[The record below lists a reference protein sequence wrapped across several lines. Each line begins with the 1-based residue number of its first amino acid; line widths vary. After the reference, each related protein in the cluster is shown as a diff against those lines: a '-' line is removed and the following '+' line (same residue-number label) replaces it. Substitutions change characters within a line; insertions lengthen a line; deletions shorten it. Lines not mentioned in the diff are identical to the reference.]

1 MQAQAADV
9 LRHVEAELDEA
20 RQRVAFAQRSIP
32 DLAEDLQDL
41 AEQRTDS
48 FIELARHY
56 LPDLSH
62 QSMVGSWSEVRSE
75 IEDLLLRKNDQQR
88 GLRKEH
94 AKLESKKQ
102 RLQTKLDQLAQEAE
116 RAKSALDSKM
126 GNYRKQLREDPKILE
141 LDEAIVRTDRQ
152 IELALSQLKIA
163 EVEARRKLPD
173 YEECALFD
181 YLRDRQFGTPAYAA
195 RGIERRWDRWVARL
209 IEYRDAKKSFDFL
222 SETPDVMKVMIK
234 EKQVKYLELLRQ
246 LQSAQEDA
254 KTKFGIHKQT
264 DLWNDIGK
272 QLAQTEEEMVDLRT
286 EADALHDRIIRLDDV
301 EGKFYRES
309 IEIYRRF
316 LMDLEPSV
324 LKVYASCTDSPV
336 DDEICARLRNLQ
348 AEFDRAQERSNEHKR
363 SIATEEGFVAALHD
377 LASRLRFHLRNTP
390 GVCSVHGELDMPR
403 LLGRMQAAEL
413 SVDDVWQT
421 LRQAMIRSRKQV
433 ESFPDGGLGSSTDVA
448 KKMSPLDAC
457 YIAASEQEVD
467 GLESEDVTVDPIGIL
482 LVEAT
487 DSDIQDDQHAGFRVL
502 AVSDSRDEAHFLVAH
517 LESHS
522 IPSFVRTECGDTVYA
537 GRQFESDEYQVVV
550 DSRKYSRAA
559 DVLRQLQ
566 ARFRSAWE
574 CPKCLNR
581 VHTGSEICWSCGRQ
595 RTL

>member
-9 LRHVEAELDEA
+9 LRQVEAELDAA

-32 DLAEDLQDL
+32 DLADGLREL

-48 FIELARHY
+48 FIELAQHY

-94 AKLESKKQ
+94 AKLESKEQ
-102 RLQTKLDQLAQEAE
+102 RLQTKLDQLAQKAE

-126 GNYRKQLREDPKILE
+126 GNYRKQVRKDPKILE

-173 YEECALFD
+173 YEESALFD
-181 YLRDRQFGTPAYAA
+181 YLRDRQFGTPAYRA

-209 IEYRDAKKSFDFL
+209 IEYKDAKKSFDFL
-222 SETPDVMKVMIK
+222 SETPDLMKAMIK
-234 EKQVKYLELLRQ
+234 EKQVKYLQLLQQ

-254 KTKFGIHKQT
+254 KNKFGINQQLE
-264 DLWNDIGK
+264 LWNDLGER
-272 QLAQTEEEMVDLRT
+272 LAQTEEEMEELCT
-286 EADALHDRIIRLDDV
+286 EADELHNRLIRLDDA
-301 EGKFYRES
+301 EGKFYREAL
-309 IEIYRRF
+309 EVYRRF
-316 LMDLEPSV
+316 LMDLEPNV

-348 AEFDRAQERSNEHKR
+348 AEFGRAKERSDEHKR
-363 SIATEEGFVAALHD
+363 AIATEERLVAALHD
-377 LASRLRFHLRNTP
+377 LTSRLRSHLRSTP
-390 GVCSVHGELDMPR
+390 GVCFVHVELDMPR
-403 LLGRMQAAEL
+403 LLQSMHATEL

-421 LRQAMIRSRKQV
+421 VRRSMIRSGKQI
-433 ESFPDGGLGSSTDVA
+433 ESFPARELGSSTDVA
-448 KKMSPLDAC
+448 KKISPLDAC
-457 YIAASEQEVD
+457 YTAASEQEVEVLD
-467 GLESEDVTVDPIGIL
+467 PENVTVDPSGIL
-482 LVEAT
+482 LVETA
-487 DSDIQDDQHAGFRVL
+487 DSDIHDDQHAGFRIL

-517 LESHS
+517 LASHS
-522 IPSFVRTECGDTVYA
+522 IPGFVRTESGDTVYE

-559 DVLRQLQ
+559 DVLRELQ
-566 ARFRSAWE
+566 ASFRNAWE
-574 CPKCLNR
+574 CPQCLNR
-581 VHTGSEICWSCGRQ
+581 VSIECEICWSCGRQ
-595 RTL
+595 RIL

>member
-32 DLAEDLQDL
+32 DLAEDLQAL

-272 QLAQTEEEMVDLRT
+272 QLAQTEEEMVGLRA
-286 EADALHDRIIRLDDV
+286 EADALHDRIIR
-301 EGKFYRES
+301 
-309 IEIYRRF
+309 
-316 LMDLEPSV
+316 
-324 LKVYASCTDSPV
+324 
-336 DDEICARLRNLQ
+336 
-348 AEFDRAQERSNEHKR
+348 
-363 SIATEEGFVAALHD
+363 
-377 LASRLRFHLRNTP
+377 
-390 GVCSVHGELDMPR
+390 
-403 LLGRMQAAEL
+403 
-413 SVDDVWQT
+413 
-421 LRQAMIRSRKQV
+421 
-433 ESFPDGGLGSSTDVA
+433 
-448 KKMSPLDAC
+448 
-457 YIAASEQEVD
+457 
-467 GLESEDVTVDPIGIL
+467 
-482 LVEAT
+482 
-487 DSDIQDDQHAGFRVL
+487 
-502 AVSDSRDEAHFLVAH
+502 
-517 LESHS
+517 
-522 IPSFVRTECGDTVYA
+522 
-537 GRQFESDEYQVVV
+537 
-550 DSRKYSRAA
+550 
-559 DVLRQLQ
+559 
-566 ARFRSAWE
+566 
-574 CPKCLNR
+574 
-581 VHTGSEICWSCGRQ
+581 
-595 RTL
+595 